1 MRVNRSLFVPSIL
14 VVLALVAG
22 CVAIPPASDAP
33 ATPVAQATDIPQ
45 NDCPEPGRGE
55 QMQAN
60 PTAGYCLLFPADY
73 KFQETDG
80 TETVYFFESLMDVT
94 RPRLFVKV
102 EDANGQTA
110 AQIADAMV
118 AEFEA
123 AGLKD
128 QVKRTSG
135 LTLGGEPAE
144 RLDDVPG
151 QDLGRVVIAV
161 HGPRAYRLT
170 FVPDDPAQGDVYA
183 QMEALYE
190 MVMRSFRFQ
199 P

>member
-1 MRVNRSLFVPSIL
+1 MRVNRSLFVPTILILL
-14 VVLALVAG
+14 VVVAG
-22 CVAIPPASDAP
+22 CVAVPPTDNAR
-33 ATPVAQATDIPQ
+33 ATPGALPAQATDVPQ

-80 TETVYFFESLMDVT
+80 TETVYFFESLMDVS

-118 AEFEA
+118 AGFEA

-128 QVKRTSG
+128 QLKRTAG
-135 LTLGGEPAE
+135 LTLGGEVAE

-151 QDLGRVVIAV
+151 Q
-161 HGPRAYRLT
+161 GPRPRGDRSSRPARLQ
-170 FVPDDPAQGDVYA
+170 ANLRAG
-183 QMEALYE
+183 
-190 MVMRSFRFQ
+190 
-199 P
+199 